1 MKKLLITIAAVLL
14 VGCGASQQSA
24 TSPEAKP
31 IERIEGA
38 IAPEISIHDAALLGH
53 IEAVKQHLAAG
64 TDVNAVG
71 GLRKGTPLHS
81 AAGEGYG
88 EGHKEIVQ
96 LLIANGADVNAKAD
110 DGCTPLHDAAW
121 SGYKEIVELLITA
134 GADVNA
140 GDKNGATPLD
150 LAAIGNQ
157 VKNTETADLLRK
169 HGGKTGSGDLT
180 NFVQETPRSDA
191 GR

>member
-1 MKKLLITIAAVLL
+1 MNGTYFKIMKHFLLILITVVLVVACGPSVDIHKAARD
-14 VGCGASQQSA
+14 GN
-24 TSPEAKP
+24 
-31 IERIEGA
+31 
-38 IAPEISIHDAALLGH
+38 
-53 IEAVKQHLAAG
+53 IEAVKQHLADGA
-64 TDVNAVG
+64 DVNAVG

-96 LLIANGADVNAKAD
+96 LLIANGADVNAKNE

-121 SGYKEIVELLITA
+121 SGHKEIVELLITA

-150 LAAIGNQ
+150 LAAIQ